1 MYDSVTKYKKRMGG
15 VCMKEKHTA
24 ISVLAGTIRRLLERG
39 ELRTNKIE
47 EIRLRIGQ
55 PVWMLYA
62 GTGGYLLEDG
72 TFGKK
77 RKNAHI
83 VTALEL
89 KETMEYVSNYSM
101 YAYESQLRQGYITIR
116 GGHRVGIAG
125 KVVLENGRVKTIK
138 EIGMIN
144 IRFAREYIG
153 CSKKIMPYVTE
164 CGNLLSTLIISPPGG
179 GKTTLLRDM
188 IREMAS
194 EKEGKTVGVVD
205 ERSEIA
211 ACYLGVPQND
221 LGVTTDVLDGCPKAE
236 GMLMLLRSM
245 APDVIAVDEIGTK
258 EDMQAICQV
267 ANCGCKILATIHGTS
282 IEEIRDK
289 PFLKEIIGLNIF
301 QSFLVLDNRFHV
313 GSIKGVYKERG
324 TVRV

>member
-1 MYDSVTKYKKRMGG
+1 MERDSFVFYRSFY
-15 VCMKEKHTA
+15 EA
-24 ISVLAGTIRRLLERG
+24 IRRQPKKVQADIYNTIADYALNGTEPTQASDAVLSIFLLIKPQIDANNHRY
-39 ELRTNKIE
+39 T
-47 EIRLRIGQ
+47 
-55 PVWMLYA
+55 A
-62 GTGGYLLEDG
+62 
-72 TFGKK
+72 GKK
-77 RKNAHI
+77 GGRPSKTDSNK
-83 VTALEL
+83 
-89 KETMEYVSNYSM
+89 KEE
-101 YAYESQLRQGYITIR
+101 
-116 GGHRVGIAG
+116 
-125 KVVLENGRVKTIK
+125 KT
-138 EIGMIN
+138 
-144 IRFAREYIG
+144 
-153 CSKKIMPYVTE
+153 
-164 CGNLLSTLIISPPGG
+164 
-179 GKTTLLRDM
+179 KTVD
-188 IREMAS
+188 S

-301 QSFLVLDNRFHV
+301 QRFLVLDNRFHV